1 MALTKEEKQGISLEF
16 GKNPQDT
23 GSSQV
28 QVVILTKEI
37 THLTEHCQKNPKDF
51 STRRGLLQKVSAR
64 NSHLQYLQ
72 KTNADK
78 YTEIVA
84 KLGLRK

>member
-1 MALTKEEKQGISLEF
+1 MALTKEQKQSMSLEF
-16 GKNPQDT
+16 GKNAEDT
-23 GSSQV
+23 GSSPV
-28 QVVILTKEI
+28 QVAILTKEI
-37 THLTEHCQKNPKDF
+37 IHLTGHCQKHPKDF
-51 STRRGLLQKVSAR
+51 STRRGLLKKVSAR

-78 YTEIVA
+78 YREVIA